1 MWIYSDNIVSC
12 LSFKIVAGVWLPTA
26 LAWRP
31 EHELHCHCE
40 YEDKKHLF
48 RTHFPNVHVI
58 WELYF
63 PSALWPEMQIHGFV
77 FFFVFFLVLMSLVS
91 SRQILIS
98 PITLQKFWSKQKI
111 FFKKYFYGSRI
122 FCSSLTVRNQ
132 FLSDCLCWP
141 KNTQLLRSYARVYP
155 LCNSAIPNFR

>member
-12 LSFKIVAGVWLPTA
+12 LSFKIVAGVRLPTA

-48 RTHFPNVHVI
+48 RTHFPDVHVI
-58 WELYF
+58 WELYY

-77 FFFVFFLVLMSLVS
+77 FFFFGFDVTCIIKTDFNKPYYITKVLIKTEDFL
-91 SRQILIS
+91 
-98 PITLQKFWSKQKI
+98 
-111 FFKKYFYGSRI
+111 
-122 FCSSLTVRNQ
+122 
-132 FLSDCLCWP
+132 
-141 KNTQLLRSYARVYP
+141 
-155 LCNSAIPNFR
+155 